1 MVGLRNCK
9 GSHRGYENGA
19 KVITAG
25 NIGQKPTGSKVSL
38 ALLLA
43 EQLVL
48 IKLPFHF

>member
-1 MVGLRNCK
+1 MGNCK
-9 GSHRGYENGA
+9 AAIEDMRMGA

-25 NIGQKPTGSKVSL
+25 DIGQKPTGSKVSL

-48 IKLPFHF
+48 IKLPFRF